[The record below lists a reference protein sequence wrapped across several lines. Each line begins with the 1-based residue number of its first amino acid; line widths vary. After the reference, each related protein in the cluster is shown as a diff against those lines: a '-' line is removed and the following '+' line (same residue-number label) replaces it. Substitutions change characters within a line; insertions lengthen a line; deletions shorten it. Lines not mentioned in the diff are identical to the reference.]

1 MKKYGLCLLAG
12 LMAVVAAFAIL
23 FLCTHGTMLP
33 EKRTEY
39 YELKAKTEAETMT
52 GAEAEL
58 MALLLG
64 ASPAAPAEETAAVS
78 SFSFQT
84 SRFSRLLAVTLF
96 LNLLIFI
103 IWCSRNPDRH
113 KDVLWACI
121 LAVPLSLIGA
131 RLLYCLTDITFYLRD
146 IEAPMAM
153 LKIWEGGLS
162 MMGALAGI
170 TLAGVLGAKITK
182 EKPLN
187 VLNKMTFL
195 WLLVPIFIAGANSGI
210 GAGWGPE
217 VSFPLFFIN
226 INGQKRLDTALLT
239 VFVLAVLWL
248 ILARLFFKKKTLEN
262 HVFLYAAFLFGVLMV
277 LMESLRRD
285 GHMVWGFVHAEM
297 LYAMLIFFPASLALV
312 RKNRRI
318 PQVGIT
324 ALLAGAVIGLEFMLD
339 RSSINDW
346 LLYGVYLLCIAG
358 YIFVTL
364 KWANRSCEAAENN
377 V

>member
-1 MKKYGLCLLAG
+1 MKKYALTMLAG
-12 LMAVVAAFAIL
+12 LMAVLAVVAVL
-23 FLCTHGTMLP
+23 FFCTHGTILP
-33 EKRTEY
+33 EKVTEY

-64 ASPAAPAEETAAVS
+64 AAPAAPAEEAPQAPALS
-78 SFSFQT
+78 T
-84 SRFSRLLAVTLF
+84 SLFSRVLAAFVLVFSLLY
-96 LNLLIFI
+96 IF
-103 IWCSRNPDRH
+103 CCARKPAEG
-113 KDVLWACI
+113 KGLLWAYI
-121 LAVPLSLIGA
+121 LSVPLGLVGT
-131 RLLYCLTDITFYLRD
+131 RLLYCLTDIAFYLKD
-146 IEAPMAM
+146 VESPEAM
-153 LKIWEGGLS
+153 LKMWEGGLS
-162 MMGALAGI
+162 LMGALAGI
-170 TLAGVLGAKITK
+170 TLAGVLGAKIAK
-182 EKPLN
+182 EKPMQ
-187 VLNKMTFL
+187 VLNRLAPLMLAFAAM
-195 WLLVPIFIAGANSGI
+195 VACANVIA

-217 VSFPLFFIN
+217 ASLPLLN
-226 INGQKRLDTALLT
+226 TLVNEQPRLNTALLT
-239 VFVLAVLWL
+239 ALLLIVLWL
-248 ILARLFFKKKTLEN
+248 LLHFFFRKN
-262 HVFLYAAFLFGVLMV
+262 HLPSHCRFLYTAFLFGILMV

-312 RKNRRI
+312 RKNRRF
-318 PQVGIT
+318 PQTGTT